1 MLNQKQL
8 QYESCSALLRN
19 YSRYN
24 VEFVRGSGV
33 YLFDSTGK
41 EYLDF
46 FSGIAVTGFGHLH
59 PAILKAVKDQLH
71 NIWHTSNL
79 FLSSQQEMLARKLAE
94 HSGLQYVFF
103 CNSGTEANEAAI
115 KFARKWGSG
124 KTIGSEGRSTI
135 ITALGGFHGR
145 TMGSLSASGQYKLW
159 EGFFPLTPGF
169 LYVPFD
175 DIEATENSINHDTAA
190 IMVEPIQGESGII
203 MPSKDYMRELRAI
216 CDKYNLLLVID
227 EVQTGMGRTGKMFAH
242 QWEDI
247 KPDII
252 TLAKGIANGLPLGA
266 VICSDKVADCITPGS
281 HGSTFGGNPVSIA
294 AANAVLDLLTEDQ
307 LKFNYIIG
315 KKLKNEINDINHPLI
330 KDVRGKG
337 LMIGIEFR
345 EPINAKVIASKLLEE
360 GVVVGTSGDNVIRIL
375 PPFIITEDE
384 VAKFICTLFSVL
396 NNLEGN
402 NLCL

>member
-46 FSGIAVTGFGHLH
+46 LSGIAVTGFGHLH

-79 FLSSQQEMLARKLAE
+79 FQSSQQEMLARKLAE

-115 KFARKWGSG
+115 KFVRKWGSG

-135 ITALGGFHGR
+135 ITVLGGFHGR